1 MIWLTIVSVF
11 VLIQVSYSSIVP
23 DVFPLDFCGELIV
36 IQYASHHFPFRITFE
51 IYILKVVQK
60 NIWSDGNRR
69 SNRYENWNDRMMETY
84 DEMFCLLTV
93 KSSHLEV
100 FLTSWHGYISDSSFR
115 HLIQCLRDISK
126 RFDLQISE
134 TSPGRFI
141 SGFLRDAFS
150 RIWDCNSWPSK

>member
-1 MIWLTIVSVF
+1 MTNNCFCFCFNPSIILKYCSRCVSIRLLRLF
-11 VLIQVSYSSIVP
+11 
-23 DVFPLDFCGELIV
+23 
-36 IQYASHHFPFRITFE
+36 HFPFRITFE
-51 IYILKVVQK
+51 IYIPKVVQK

-93 KSSHLEV
+93 RRSGLEV

-126 RFDLQISE
+126 RSDLQISE

-141 SGFLRDAFS
+141 SSFLRDAFS
-150 RIWDCNSWPSK
+150 CICDCNSWPSK